1 MNDIITKL
9 SKQLDFEDVGLK
21 CRTIG
26 KTEEGKYKGLFFAH
40 KTSRSVYN
48 RFNEVCGLGWED
60 EYFYDAKDNLCCKL
74 IVWDPEKERWIK
86 RVGVGVPSGIKDKE
100 NAIEKE
106 KATYSDAL
114 KRASV
119 EFGHGLELYY
129 MPKIIIDLEERE
141 VELEKGKYSLHK
153 YKVDLKRWKISY
165 KWENKKVSDLI
176 IKNEKGE
183 LKCKI

>member
-21 CRTIG
+21 CRAIG
-26 KTEEGKYKGLFFAH
+26 KTEEGKYRGLFLVH

-60 EYFYDAKDNLCCKL
+60 EYFYDAKENLCCKL
-74 IVWDPEKERWIK
+74 IVWDPEKERWVK
-86 RVGVGVPSGIKDKE
+86 RTGVGTPSE
-100 NAIEKE
+100 IEKE

-129 MPKIIIDLEERE
+129 MPKIIIDLEEKE
-141 VELEKGKYSLHK
+141 VEMEKGKYFLHK
-153 YKVDLKRWKISY
+153 YKVDLKRWSIRY
-165 KWENKKVSDLI
+165 KWENKKVSDLLI
-176 IKNEKGE
+176 TDQTGKTR
-183 LKCKI
+183 CKIS

>member
-9 SKQLDFEDVGLK
+9 SKQLDFEDVGLV

-26 KTEEGKYKGLFFAH
+26 KTEDGKYKGLFLIH
-40 KTSRSVYN
+40 KTSRSVFT

-60 EYFYDAKDNLCCKL
+60 EYFYDAKDNLCCK
-74 IVWDPEKERWIK
+74 IKVWDPEKERWVA
-86 RVGVGVPSGIKDKE
+86 RVGVGTPSE
-100 NAIEKE
+100 IEKE

-119 EFGHGLELYY
+119 EFGHGLELYH
-129 MPKIIIDLEERE
+129 MPKIIIDLAENQ
-141 VELEKGKYSLHK
+141 VELVKGKHYLHK
-153 YKVDLKRWKISY
+153 YKVDLKRWSISY

-183 LKCKI
+183 LKCKIL